1 MRKSVCIIEMGLLLF
16 FALVFSAA
24 TGLERQQ
31 QRISDSMIR
40 LHVVANSDNPGD
52 QAIKFNV
59 RDAVLSDA
67 QELLQ
72 HTTSRDEAMNVLT
85 SGLPQL
91 TETANE
97 TLRQLGASDRAT
109 VTLKRELF
117 GTRYYDTFTLPGGYY
132 EALRV
137 TIGEGDGKNWW
148 CVVYPQ
154 LCLSARSSTWF
165 PPWAVF
171 QRTTRSCWRT
181 ENSASGSG
189 ALSCWK
195 TCWDIFGTPAMES
208 PLPNKVEL
216 WYNNGTLKRK

>member
-1 MRKSVCIIEMGLLLF
+1 MGLLLF

-72 HTTSRDEAMNVLT
+72 HTTSRDEAMNVLA

-132 EALRV
+132 EALPVIRV
-137 TIGEGDGKNWW
+137 SMGSL
-148 CVVYPQ
+148 PFQ
-154 LCLSARSSTWF
+154 STVII
-165 PPWAVF
+165 P
-171 QRTTRSCWRT
+171 
-181 ENSASGSG
+181 
-189 ALSCWK
+189 
-195 TCWDIFGTPAMES
+195 
-208 PLPNKVEL
+208 
-216 WYNNGTLKRK
+216 